1 MAAIDY
7 TIPNQFK
14 GLQLESPINAM
25 TQAVQLR
32 NLQEASQ
39 MNALRRQEYQRTRE
53 EEGAVRNWFASG
65 KKLDSPEALN
75 ELYQI
80 APGLAP
86 GIEKNILERGKTQA
100 EIGYKQA
107 QTGYENFKA
116 RKEQLDFTEKAL
128 QSSTTPELARG
139 HIQQA
144 IDLKYVT
151 PEVGAQML
159 GSVPDDPAKFA
170 AWRTNLLTHSM
181 TAKDQ
186 LERTE
191 KLQKARYNQYR
202 FDAMSYGD
210 PVLTEAE
217 WLATEQQQP
226 DSARIEQVP
235 APTEAA
241 PAPAPGAAEAAPA
254 GATEGSAAPITYQ
267 FKKRDFGG
275 VDPRAAM
282 LLSDKPEE
290 LAKLIQKKRDEE
302 RLTGDF
308 RNIVDAERMI
318 ADLEK
323 DPTPLNTRIIASLRE
338 QIKAVNEGKAT
349 KINMPVSLST
359 EKKWGETFGTE
370 VAKQDIDL
378 KKAAEGAPE
387 AAQQSNR
394 ILQILSTGQAFTGTG
409 ANVKLQ
415 LAKLLRLG
423 GVNDN
428 EAIANTEVLLSSL
441 ANTTLGAIKSS
452 GLGSGQGFTDK
463 DLKFLNSAKAGEITY
478 DAASLKYLA
487 DLAYK
492 ASKASADK
500 WNKRRSQMPQD
511 VIKSIGIDTS
521 DIEVPPMFGAKPT
534 GGSKPAGKIDT
545 NNKWLK

>member
-159 GSVPDDPAKFA
+159 GSVPDNPTQFA

-186 LERTE
+186 LERAE

-202 FDAMSYGD
+202 FDAMSYGN

-226 DSARIEQVP
+226 EVVRLEQEY
-235 APTEAA
+235 APTDAA
-241 PAPAPGAAEAAPA
+241 PAPAPGAAEASPA
-254 GATEGSAAPITYQ
+254 GTTEDKSFTPVTSQA
-267 FKKRDFGG
+267 KKRDFGEG
-275 VDPRAAM
+275 IDPRAAM
-282 LLSDKPEE
+282 LLADKPEE
-290 LAKLIQKKRDEE
+290 LAKLMQENYPGSAAFKKRELDSQ
-302 RLTGDF
+302 RLLAQIQHQTIMEKIAQQSENRQRDTAIENK
-308 RNIVDAERMI
+308 RHARVMEDIQDRSVTVQEKKESTQVNKDRMADDARVTV
-318 ADLEK
+318 AKDTADDLERNVDLLIGNPK
-323 DPTPLNTRIIASLRE
+323 
-338 QIKAVNEGKAT
+338 K
-349 KINMPVSLST
+349 KINPHPGLSGITGYNALLPSLPS
-359 EKKWGETFGTE
+359 G
-370 VAKQDIDL
+370 Q
-378 KKAAEGAPE
+378 PR
-387 AAQQSNR
+387 AAQQ
-394 ILQILSTGQAFTGTG
+394 IL
-409 ANVKLQ
+409 
-415 LAKLLRLG
+415 
-423 GVNDN
+423 DN
-428 EAIANTEVLLSSL
+428 
-441 ANTTLGAIKSS
+441 IK
-452 GLGSGQGFTDK
+452 GKVT
-463 DLKFLNSAKAGEITY
+463 
-478 DAASLKYLA
+478 
-487 DLAYK
+487 
-492 ASKASADK
+492 
-500 WNKRRSQMPQD
+500 QMG
-511 VIKSIGIDTS
+511 KSIMSQEGKLGNMAVQEWKIVS
-521 DIEVPPMFGAKPT
+521 DAVEKLDPGSPNFPAQLRSVVTQARRLEDNLRNRSKTLYGQP
-534 GGSKPAGKIDT
+534 SKPAGSLRSEADKILEG
-545 NNKWLK
+545 K